1 MKKRLLSLSLALAMA
16 VGLLAGC
23 GDSGKN
29 TGTNDGSSSNSST
42 STSTPSTTV
51 KKSSWKVTCPWAPSG
66 VAAMVSQKAASKS
79 TEYSDAITLVAE
91 AIKGDAATV
100 NTWVM
105 DTKANDPELV
115 FVGEG
120 LLSITSIID
129 PAKMKFTAEDFAY
142 VENLYSSIFVL
153 SASADLNIKTI
164 ADLEAHVA
172 AGNEISVAVNGATSS
187 EAFLAAALF
196 GKMGAGDKLKLT
208 PYQSAAEAAQAVAK
222 GETQFAVSHQ
232 SQILETYQQG
242 GVTIPC
248 AFDEKAL
255 EHGPFAGVEGV
266 GEKGYP
272 YFRNR
277 CFIMARAGTD
287 EATVAALKELYGKIL
302 ADEEVAAWLQDTML
316 LEVDPMSQED
326 VDTVAR
332 LPYSMVISDSLYGV
346 SDCPHPRLYGS
357 FPKIIREY
365 VRERGVLTMEE
376 AVKKMT
382 LLPAKRLSLDG
393 RGMIKE
399 GYHADL
405 NVFDPAKVR
414 DYAVYENPKQL
425 CSGFQM
431 IMVDGT
437 VAVSND
443 RILKRNCGSVI
454 KL

>member
-1 MKKRLLSLSLALAMA
+1 MA

-164 ADLEAHVA
+164 ADLEAYVA

-196 GKMGAGDKLKLT
+196 GKMG
-208 PYQSAAEAAQAVAK
+208 AAEAAQAVAK

-316 LEVDPMSQED
+316 LEVDPTSQED
-326 VDTVAR
+326 VDAHVENVKNIVNEYKDIVA
-332 LPYSMVISDSLYGV
+332 G
-346 SDCPHPRLYGS
+346 
-357 FPKIIREY
+357 
-365 VRERGVLTMEE
+365 
-376 AVKKMT
+376 
-382 LLPAKRLSLDG
+382 
-393 RGMIKE
+393 
-399 GYHADL
+399 
-405 NVFDPAKVR
+405 
-414 DYAVYENPKQL
+414 
-425 CSGFQM
+425 
-431 IMVDGT
+431 
-437 VAVSND
+437 
-443 RILKRNCGSVI
+443 
-454 KL
+454 

>member
-1 MKKRLLSLSLALAMA
+1 MIMKKRFLSLSLAFAMS

-23 GDSGKN
+23 G
-29 TGTNDGSSSNSST
+29 SSNNSGSAA
-42 STSTPSTTV
+42 SGSGAGSATTQ
-51 KKSSWKVTCPWAPSG
+51 KQASWKVTCPWAPSG

-79 TEYSDAITLVAE
+79 PEYSDTITLVAE
-91 AIKGDAATV
+91 AVKGDAATV

-105 DTKANDPELV
+105 DTEANDPELV

-129 PAKMKFTAEDFAY
+129 PAKMKFTAEDFTY

-153 SASADLNIKTI
+153 SAAAELNIKSI
-164 ADLEAHVA
+164 ADLEAYVA
-172 AGNEISVAVNGATSS
+172 GGNEISVAVNGATSS

-196 GKMGAGDKLKLT
+196 GKMGVGDKLKLT

-277 CFIMARAGTD
+277 CFVMARAGTD
-287 EATVAALKELYGKIL
+287 EATVAQLKDLYDQIL
-302 ADEEVAAWLQDTML
+302 ADEEVTTWLQDTML
-316 LEVDPMSQED
+316 LEVDTMSQED
-326 VDTVAR
+326 VDAHVENVKNIVNEYKDIVA
-332 LPYSMVISDSLYGV
+332 G
-346 SDCPHPRLYGS
+346 
-357 FPKIIREY
+357 
-365 VRERGVLTMEE
+365 
-376 AVKKMT
+376 
-382 LLPAKRLSLDG
+382 
-393 RGMIKE
+393 
-399 GYHADL
+399 
-405 NVFDPAKVR
+405 
-414 DYAVYENPKQL
+414 
-425 CSGFQM
+425 
-431 IMVDGT
+431 
-437 VAVSND
+437 
-443 RILKRNCGSVI
+443 
-454 KL
+454 